1 MIMTKEKR
9 FIEKED
15 LIVFEEYAKNR
26 KKIRK
31 DLVEFKKNR
40 RVSIGPYATFY
51 FESFETM
58 LAQVQE
64 MLHIEKGGDEQ
75 LKDELNAYNPLI
87 PKGKELVATLMFEI
101 DDPTS
106 RVDFLGKVG
115 GIEEKIYIKVGEEII
130 KAVPENDV
138 DRTSS
143 EGKASSVQF
152 VHFNFSS
159 KQIKK
164 FKDLNNNIQNQINL
178 ISQNTKKSEE
188 ISQKTLE
195 LENKLSK
202 EISEICKKYQIP
214 LHTDAVQAVGKVPI
228 NVKELGVDALSVSS
242 HKINGPKGI
251 GALFI
256 KKGLRVTPQ
265 ILGGGQENGMRS
277 GTENVASIVGFGKA
291 CEIAKERLNEN
302 ISHFQTLHSTMLSR
316 VIKEISHV
324 KLNGHSEKRIFNNIH
339 LTFMGVNGEDLII
352 KLDEHGIAAS
362 TGSACSMHTQKASHV
377 LQALGFN
384 HEQITGSLRMSFG
397 YLNTLDEFN
406 QTIDVLKK
414 VVIELR
420 SVSPYKTKYN
430 F

>member
-1 MIMTKEKR
+1 MIYFDNAASTAVHPEVVKEMLPYFDVQYGNPSSIHQFGRK
-9 FIEKED
+9 
-15 LIVFEEYAKNR
+15 AKNAIQKAR
-26 KKIRK
+26 KQVAALVGAEPDEIIFTSGGTESNNTILMGIPSFRPEQNHVITSSIEHEAILQPCKEFENIGIKITYLPV
-31 DLVEFKKNR
+31 DEHGIVDPNDIANSINSHTVL
-40 RVSIGPYATFY
+40 VSI
-51 FESFETM
+51 M
-58 LAQVQE
+58 LANNE
-64 MLHIEKGGDEQ
+64 
-75 LKDELNAYNPLI
+75 
-87 PKGKELVATLMFEI
+87 
-101 DDPTS
+101 
-106 RVDFLGKVG
+106 VG
-115 GIEEKIYIKVGEEII
+115 
-130 KAVPENDV
+130 
-138 DRTSS
+138 T
-143 EGKASSVQF
+143 
-152 VHFNFSS
+152 
-159 KQIKK
+159 
-164 FKDLNNNIQNQINL
+164 IQPI
-178 ISQNTKKSEE
+178 
-188 ISQKTLE
+188 
-195 LENKLSK
+195 K

-228 NVKELGVDALSVSS
+228 NVKELGVDALSISS

-256 KKGLRVTPQ
+256 KKGLRVNPQ

-302 ISHFQTLHSTMLSR
+302 ISHFQTLHSSMLSR
-316 VIKEISHV
+316 VIKEIPHV

-377 LQALGFN
+377 LKAMGFN

-397 YLNTLDEFN
+397 YLNTLDEVD
-406 QTIDVLKK
+406 QTIDILKK
-414 VVIELR
+414 VVTELR